1 MHGGE
6 RCWHDGNGF
15 DGSDISAGH
24 EVIVGG
30 ATVTPEVDVE
40 EKVEEAFDK
49 GWSVIVWDDP
59 VNLMSYVVFVF
70 KKVLGM
76 NESEATKHMLEVHE
90 KGKSAVAK
98 DNKEK
103 AEFLVHRL
111 HGFGLH
117 ATMEQAK

>member
-1 MHGGE
+1 MRELATHGWPGVLSGDAPVE
-6 RCWHDGNGF
+6 AV
-15 DGSDISAGH
+15 S
-24 EVIVGG
+24 
-30 ATVTPEVDVE
+30 PEVVPEVEVE
-40 EKVEEAFDK
+40 EKLEEAFGK
-49 GWSVIVWDDP
+49 GWSVIVWNDP

-76 NESEATKHMLEVHE
+76 NEADATKHMLEVHE

-103 AEFLVHRL
+103 AEFLVHRF

-117 ATMEQAK
+117 ATMEKAE

>member
-1 MHGGE
+1 MQRPVFWHG
-6 RCWHDGNGF
+6 
-15 DGSDISAGH
+15 SSS
-24 EVIVGG
+24 GG
-30 ATVTPEVDVE
+30 GVATGASPEVTPDVDVE

-49 GWSVIVWDDP
+49 GWQVVVWDDP

-98 DNKEK
+98 DNKER
-103 AEFLVHRL
+103 AEFLVHRF
-111 HGFGLH
+111 HGFGLN
-117 ATMEQAK
+117 ATMEQAE